1 MLKFV
6 NPNTGTI
13 NIYVKKK
20 SAENELLPLQEIA
33 EQEMRKA
40 LLTAE
45 AAAVLPGVSTID
57 NDINS
62 LALLLFIFVSDH
74 NLIHHR
80 HKVIPKAPES
90 SAFVIPDLYCYD
102 RSVPLRS

>member
-1 MLKFV
+1 MLK
-6 NPNTGTI
+6 T
-13 NIYVKKK
+13 K

-57 NDINS
+57 ND
-62 LALLLFIFVSDH
+62 
-74 NLIHHR
+74 
-80 HKVIPKAPES
+80 
-90 SAFVIPDLYCYD
+90 
-102 RSVPLRS
+102 